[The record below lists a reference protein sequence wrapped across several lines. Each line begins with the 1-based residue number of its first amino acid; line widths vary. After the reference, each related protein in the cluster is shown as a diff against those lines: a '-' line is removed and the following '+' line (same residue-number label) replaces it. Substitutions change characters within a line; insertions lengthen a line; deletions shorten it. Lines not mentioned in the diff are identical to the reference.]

1 MSTAP
6 PKKKSDVK
14 YFLILIIAMFFWG
27 LSWPISRISVG
38 QATPFQVGFF
48 RFLLASSIYLII
60 LWVTEKKNV
69 FQKYSLRDMG
79 KFALLGFLG
88 VFSYGI
94 LFLIAMQF
102 TTSSQGS
109 VIAGINPSLLAIFAY
124 IFFKEQ
130 LSPKWRYFGLI
141 FSFFGAF
148 LIIGVQ
154 AFIDFNAQHLIGN
167 LLVVLAMLFW
177 VSYSLY
183 GKKVMDKFSSLEV
196 TTWSSLFGMVV
207 FGTGAVFE
215 DQWALVPTLPADF
228 WIGIVVLGLGT
239 TVIGFFGYF
248 YAIKHIGAVRS
259 GVFINLVPVFG
270 TLSSI
275 VLIAKDPIPLTLW
288 IGLIFISV
296 GIFFINFI
304 FPTQKTT
311 ENQK

>member
-1 MSTAP
+1 M
-6 PKKKSDVK
+6 K

-48 RFLLASSIYLII
+48 RFLLASSIYLVI
-60 LWVTEKKNV
+60 LLITEKGRI
-69 FQKYSLRDMG
+69 FHKYSLRDMG
-79 KFALLGFLG
+79 KFALLGALG
-88 VFSYGI
+88 VFGYGI
-94 LFLIAMQF
+94 IFLIAMQF
-102 TTSSQGS
+102 TTSSQGA
-109 VIAGINPSLLAIFAY
+109 VIAGINPSLLAIFAF
-124 IFFKEQ
+124 ILFKEQ
-130 LSPKWRYFGLI
+130 LTPKWRYFGLI

-167 LLVVLAMLFW
+167 LLVVAAMLFW

-183 GKKVMDKFSSLEV
+183 GKKVMTTFSSLEV
-196 TTWSSLFGMVV
+196 TTFSSCFGMLF
-207 FGTGAVFE
+207 FGIGAVFE
-215 DQWALVPTLPADF
+215 NQWALVPSLPTDF
-228 WIGIVVLGLGT
+228 WIGILVLGLGT

-275 VLIAKDPIPLTLW
+275 VLIAGDPIPWTLW
-288 IGLIFISV
+288 IGLVFISI
-296 GIFFINFI
+296 GIFFINF
-304 FPTQKTT
+304 PAKSSKTSN
-311 ENQK
+311 NQK